1 MTDFSLEY
9 VSRLCPELVK
19 SEVEAVHS
27 HVLDTHRPS
36 DIYPD
41 VVKAA
46 ARSLFPYT
54 AAPADNVQFIDG
66 RDKIN
71 KALHHLKHADVWLSR
86 VAKNDEIAQIQLDVQ
101 CCIHYLGAELSQME
115 SKRERR

>member
-9 VSRLCPELVK
+9 VSKLCPELVR

-41 VVKAA
+41 VVKSA

-66 RDKIN
+66 SDKIS
-71 KALHHLKHADVWLSR
+71 KAIHHLKHADVWLSR
-86 VAKNDEIAQIQLDVQ
+86 VVKSDDVAQIQLDIQ
-101 CCIHYLGAELSQME
+101 CSIHYLATELAQME

>member
-9 VSRLCPELVK
+9 VSKLCPELVRA
-19 SEVEAVHS
+19 EVEAVHS

-41 VVKAA
+41 VVKSA

-54 AAPADNVQFIDG
+54 ATPADNVQFFDG

-71 KALHHLKHADVWLSR
+71 KAMHHLKHADVWLSR
-86 VAKNDEIAQIQLDVQ
+86 VVRNDEVAQVQLDIQ
-101 CCIHYLGAELSQME
+101 CCIHYLAEELAKLSKKDV
-115 SKRERR
+115 SR